1 MSESVGVL
9 LSPRQTLVTSEISG
23 QAFDKIEGHI
33 ASIRQKSSMEIS
45 ELVDPILTW
54 EGLYEQKV
62 SPQEFA
68 ALQILSSV
76 LETIKYVSAHHER
89 TPYAA
94 LEQSVETEHDV
105 LQTVFQNLKKD
116 GRPNASI
123 VRSFGIVTNV
133 FKDFLNLDTMKVKD
147 SVYDQMYYWQGL
159 MGTAT
164 AAFMFKELG
173 WEIRLPPARADIE
186 NEVDLIVKNAKGDI
200 YTVDITSKVNMND
213 GLSGCFRASVRESN
227 PAAKKLINGL
237 SGTIRINVPPVRTQE
252 ADDFYENKIT
262 GYPGEKGLTALKNIL
277 IYA

>member
-1 MSESVGVL
+1 
-9 LSPRQTLVTSEISG
+9 
-23 QAFDKIEGHI
+23 
-33 ASIRQKSSMEIS
+33 
-45 ELVDPILTW
+45 
-54 EGLYEQKV
+54 
-62 SPQEFA
+62 
-68 ALQILSSV
+68 
-76 LETIKYVSAHHER
+76 
-89 TPYAA
+89 
-94 LEQSVETEHDV
+94 
-105 LQTVFQNLKKD
+105 
-116 GRPNASI
+116 
-123 VRSFGIVTNV
+123 
-133 FKDFLNLDTMKVKD
+133 
-147 SVYDQMYYWQGL
+147 
-159 MGTAT
+159 
-164 AAFMFKELG
+164 LG